1 MFYLYWFDF
10 YRPLCRFSSRL
21 WLARPSPSRSNLL
34 TLSKMSRLR
43 SKTRREFLQINN
55 VWSLLANN
63 WKMAKH
69 CRITISKKILLFIWC
84 WDFMVVSLNQPW
96 DFWPKNT
103 ILTKWFAENVM
114 LVFIPEPP
122 IVVRRNA
129 DTPPTSDPRR
139 SWSNLY
145 IFFSRNHFSRK
156 FSCKFSC
163 KCDNKSRGFLM
174 SKNIKKMS
182 HFIPWRLGIGKLF
195 YRVRH
200 KRQAKD
206 NIFFSIKRLK
216 PFFLRTNFCD
226 NQC

>member
-1 MFYLYWFDF
+1 MHMQKESLF
-10 YRPLCRFSSRL
+10 
-21 WLARPSPSRSNLL
+21 NL
-34 TLSKMSRLR
+34 
-43 SKTRREFLQINN
+43 QN
-55 VWSLLANN
+55 
-63 WKMAKH
+63 
-69 CRITISKKILLFIWC
+69 LLFIWC
-84 WDFMVVSLNQPW
+84 WDFVVVSLNQPW

-103 ILTKWFAENVM
+103 IPTKWFAGNVM

-156 FSCKFSC
+156 FSCK
-163 KCDNKSRGFLM
+163 CDNKSRGFLM

-182 HFIPWRLGIGKLF
+182 QFIPWRRLGIGRNF

-200 KRQAKD
+200 PNVKPKTV
-206 NIFFSIKRLK
+206 FFFYQTL
-216 PFFLRTNFCD
+216 
-226 NQC
+226 